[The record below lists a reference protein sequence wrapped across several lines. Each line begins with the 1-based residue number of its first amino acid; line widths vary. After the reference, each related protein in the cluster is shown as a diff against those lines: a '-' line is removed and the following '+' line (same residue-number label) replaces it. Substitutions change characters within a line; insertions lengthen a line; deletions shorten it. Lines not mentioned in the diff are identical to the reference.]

1 MGITAYNNSDYVVIT
16 EEDPRDEDPVSIAK
30 QIKGDLPDDKVAII
44 ADRQSAI
51 EEAIK
56 FANKGDFVLIL
67 GKGEDLFMDRGDER
81 QVWEGDNFVAK
92 RILDELGAIRKAAV
106 SN

>member
-30 QIKGDLPDDKVAII
+30 QIQGELPDDKIAII
-44 ADRQSAI
+44 PDRQRAI

-56 FANKGDFVLIL
+56 IANKGDFILIL

-92 RILDELGAIRKAAV
+92 RILDELSSTRK
-106 SN
+106 SDSLN